1 MHGPNPE
8 LILLTPVLVMSGTL
22 LDFGDDPSPV
32 DPTQVEVTASDPG
45 LDPFDP
51 FSGSSDTKVVNVGVL
66 LVKLMR
72 NVGQKPDQC
81 RVNVCDVDPTL
92 APLWTDVSCDSHSLF
107 LWGAKGYFC
116 YFRKYE
122 MQHPLV
128 SRDKL

>member
-1 MHGPNPE
+1 
-8 LILLTPVLVMSGTL
+8 MSGTL

-81 RVNVCDVDPTL
+81 CVNVCDVDPIL
-92 APLWTDVSCDSHSLF
+92 APLWMAVSCYYCSLF
-107 LWGAKGYFC
+107 PWGAKGYIF
-116 YFRKYE
+116 YFRKCE
-122 MQHPLV
+122 M
-128 SRDKL
+128 